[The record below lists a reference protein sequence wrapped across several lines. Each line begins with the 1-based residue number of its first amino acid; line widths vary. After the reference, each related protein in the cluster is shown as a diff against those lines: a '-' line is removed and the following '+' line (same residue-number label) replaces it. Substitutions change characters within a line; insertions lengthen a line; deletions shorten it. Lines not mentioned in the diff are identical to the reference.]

1 MASLK
6 TPTIK
11 LLSCFGLSASRARV
25 IRVVEIPPWL
35 HIPHPSIAMIV
46 GPSGSGKSQLM
57 RLLRSRI
64 DCEIYDVET
73 TPIPDG
79 PLIESIGGDAAEA
92 TRKLTAVGLSDPY
105 TWCRTPAEI
114 SCGQLQR
121 YRLAHALASSA
132 PIIVADEFLHALDRT
147 TAAAVAW
154 TTQRQVRAAGRSLLI
169 ATTQPE
175 IRHDLKADLL
185 ITCNWTP
192 EPHVITPEHTS
203 NTCSLLD
210 GITFRRGD
218 HSDWSKLAHLH
229 YAAGD
234 PATTHSYHVAEID
247 GMPGPAGVLVF
258 SYPDLHSAARNL
270 ATEEAYKIGGSREA
284 AMRLNREVKKLARIV
299 VAPEVRGIGIS
310 RRLIEHAVTQIDARY
325 IETVAAMGTH
335 HNFLKSVG
343 FREVPQTPAEIEAR
357 IYAAASIDRTPPH
370 VMLDSTELAAWVETL
385 SVRRGREWRRL
396 CWQHWHHFSIHRRT
410 RKPMP
415 KVVPGP
421 TDPRWAD
428 AWQMMAARIGGRPS
442 YWILGPIER

>member
-1 MASLK
+1 M
-6 TPTIK
+6 
-11 LLSCFGLSASRARV
+11 
-25 IRVVEIPPWL
+25 
-35 HIPHPSIAMIV
+35 
-46 GPSGSGKSQLM
+46 
-57 RLLRSRI
+57 
-64 DCEIYDVET
+64 
-73 TPIPDG
+73 
-79 PLIESIGGDAAEA
+79 
-92 TRKLTAVGLSDPY
+92 
-105 TWCRTPAEI
+105 
-114 SCGQLQR
+114 
-121 YRLAHALASSA
+121 
-132 PIIVADEFLHALDRT
+132 
-147 TAAAVAW
+147 
-154 TTQRQVRAAGRSLLI
+154 LI
-169 ATTQPE
+169 ATTQPD
-175 IRHDLKADLL
+175 IATDLKADMV
-185 ITCNWTP
+185 IRCNWTP
-192 EPHVITPEHTS
+192 EPAVIAPEHTS

-218 HSDWSKLAHLH
+218 HGDWSKLAHLH

-234 PATTHSYHVAEID
+234 PATTHSYHVAEIE
-247 GMPGPAGVLVF
+247 GMPGPAAVLVF

-343 FREVPQTPAEIEAR
+343 FREVPQTPAEIEAK